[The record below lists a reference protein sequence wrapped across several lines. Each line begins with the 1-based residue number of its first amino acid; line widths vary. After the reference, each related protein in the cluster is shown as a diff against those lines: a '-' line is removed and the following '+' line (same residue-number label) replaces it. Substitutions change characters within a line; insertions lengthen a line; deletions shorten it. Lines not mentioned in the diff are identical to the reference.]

1 MRLCVKHLTNMTIT
15 ELTNKHFKGTFSTP
29 PAVMQQK
36 LQQIKAVVFD
46 WDGVFNN
53 GEKNGDNGSVFS
65 EVDAMGTN
73 LLRFNHF
80 LRTKAIPITAVITG
94 ENNMPAFLLAKRE
107 HFNAVYYKA
116 LNKKVALNHLNS
128 HYNIQPHEIV
138 FVFDDVLDFS
148 VAQVAGL
155 RIMVGRQSNPL
166 LIQFAIDNN
175 LVDYITHNEGGK
187 GAVREASEL
196 IVALSNLQ
204 NETFANR
211 MHYSDTYL
219 QYITERNE
227 AGTAYFQINNNELT
241 QQRPI

>member
-1 MRLCVKHLTNMTIT
+1 MTIT
-15 ELTNKHFKGTFSTP
+15 ELVHKHFKGNFITP

-53 GEKNGDNGSVFS
+53 GEKSGDNGSVFS

-73 LLRFNHF
+73 MLRFNHY
-80 LRTKAIPITAVITG
+80 LRNKQVPVTAIITG

-116 LNKKVALNHLNS
+116 LNKKVALQHLNS
-128 HYNIQPHEIV
+128 HFNIQPHEIL

-155 RIMVGRQSNPL
+155 RIMVGRSCNPL
-166 LIQFAIDNN
+166 LIQFAVDNN
-175 LVDYITHNEGGK
+175 LVDYITQNEGGK
-187 GAVREASEL
+187 GAVREAAEL
-196 IVALSNLQ
+196 ILALSGLST
-204 NETFANR
+204 ETFTHR
-211 MHYSDTYL
+211 MQYSNIYQ
-219 QYITERNE
+219 QYITDRNE
-227 AGTAYFQINNNELT
+227 AGAAYFQINDNDIT

>member
-1 MRLCVKHLTNMTIT
+1 MTIT
-15 ELTNKHFKGTFSTP
+15 ETLNKHFKGKFITP

-36 LQQIKAVVFD
+36 LLQIKAIIFD

-53 GEKNGDNGSVFS
+53 GEKNGDGGSVFS

-73 LLRFNHF
+73 MLRFNHY
-80 LRTKAIPITAVITG
+80 LRTKEVPVTTIITG

-116 LNKKVALNHLNS
+116 LNKKVALQHLNT
-128 HYNIQPHEIV
+128 HFNIDPHEV
-138 FVFDDVLDFS
+138 LFVFDDVLDFS
-148 VAQVAGL
+148 VAQLAGL
-155 RIMVGRQSNPL
+155 RIMVSRPSNPL

-175 LVDYITHNEGGK
+175 LVDYLTFTEGGK

-196 IVALSNLQ
+196 ILALSELTT
-204 NETFANR
+204 ETFGNR
-211 MHYSDTYL
+211 MHYSEIYQ
-219 QYITERNE
+219 QYIADRNE
-227 AGTAYFQINNNELT
+227 AGTAYFQINNNEIT